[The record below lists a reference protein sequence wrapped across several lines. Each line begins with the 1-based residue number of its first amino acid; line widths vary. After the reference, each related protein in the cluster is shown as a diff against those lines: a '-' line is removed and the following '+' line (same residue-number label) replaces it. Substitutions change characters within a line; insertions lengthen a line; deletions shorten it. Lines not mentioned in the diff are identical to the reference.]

1 MAWTITRNNSV
12 MGNKRVNLIK
22 ILTDGTE
29 ANLETG
35 MSVVEGFSLGIKSMA
50 TMTFT
55 MEENENSSGTAANG
69 YIGISGVTSG
79 DEFHLVVYG
88 R

>member
-1 MAWTITRNNSV
+1 MA
-12 MGNKRVNLIK
+12 
-22 ILTDGTE
+22 
-29 ANLETG
+29 
-35 MSVVEGFSLGIKSMA
+35 A
-50 TMTFT
+50 TTFT
-55 MEENENSSGTAANG
+55 MTENKNSSGTASNG